1 MTFEGNVKI
10 TEANL
15 ISFGK
20 LSDYKI
26 ELSDGLNLI
35 YGRNGAGK
43 STVQLF
49 FKAMFYG
56 LKKRKASGESLKERE
71 RAIPYG
77 ENYAEGS
84 IVIEYNDRLIEI
96 KRRFG
101 KTSAGDITEA
111 YDAVTGDKNE
121 ELSCNCPGEHIFK
134 LSEKMFVKSLWVR
147 QNDVVISGRD
157 DEITARLANLTTGG
171 DEEASAEAAIDKLKK
186 ALAGLKA
193 PSARYLPGRVDLL
206 NKRLYELGAKRREL
220 SERVENAEN
229 NKDNIKRIK
238 TELKELA
245 KQIEETENLKQN
257 AVEARLCD
265 AKRQRFNEI
274 KKCDDRLDEIKND
287 SEYKR
292 CLSATAELAEKAA
305 ALEKRISE
313 IKSEA
318 QNENNTNL
326 INKYS
331 LIKKSG
337 LAMVAV
343 GSAAALMFAIW
354 RLFTQKSESPML
366 WILFAVG
373 ILFAGLG
380 IIMYLGCKN
389 KIKKSGKTELLKDRA
404 ADSREVRLS
413 STEKELEDILT
424 AARAVSAEEI
434 YALYNKKLRFNEIIK
449 GILAARENFLGKDLY
464 EDLAKF
470 SSMEYNI
477 TVDISEVSES
487 LKKMREKQLELTSEL
502 NRRESRDAE
511 ATGVLP
517 SDIDAEIRY
526 VKNEIKKCNIR
537 ISNINMAIAGIE
549 EADAV
554 RRMEFVPM
562 LNKTASEI
570 LEGLTLGGYSGMT
583 VGDDYKIKVRE
594 GGERRLA
601 EYLSVGTYEQVYLA
615 LRLALARMLAEDKIL
630 FLDDIL
636 ISYDNERAESAL
648 NLLNEL
654 GEKQQI
660 VLFACRESERNKADA
675 LGAHIINI

>member
-1 MTFEGNVKI
+1 MTFEGNIKI

-20 LSDYKI
+20 FSDYKI
-26 ELSDGLNLI
+26 ELNDGLNLI
-35 YGRNGAGK
+35 YGGNGAGK

-84 IVIEYNDRLIEI
+84 VVIEYNDRLTEI

-101 KTSAGDITEA
+101 KTAAGDTTEA
-111 YDAVTGDKNE
+111 YDVATGDKNT
-121 ELSCNCPGEHIFK
+121 ELSCDCPGERIFN
-134 LSEKMFVKSLWVR
+134 LTEKMFVKSLWVR
-147 QNDVVISGRD
+147 QNDVVMSGRD

-171 DEEASAEAAIDKLKK
+171 DEEVSAEAAIDKLKK

-193 PSARYLPGRVDLL
+193 PSARYSPGRVDLL
-206 NKRLYELGAKRREL
+206 NKRLDELGAKRREL
-220 SERVENAEN
+220 SERAENAEN

-274 KKCDDRLDEIKND
+274 QKCDSRLNEIRN
-287 SEYKR
+287 SEEYKR
-292 CLSATAELAEKAA
+292 CLFVTAELAEKAA

-318 QNENNTNL
+318 QNENNTDL

-343 GSAAALMFAIW
+343 GSAAALMSAIW

-373 ILFAGLG
+373 ILFAVLG

-389 KIKKSGKTELLKDRA
+389 KSKTSEKPRLLKDIA

-413 STEKELEDILT
+413 STEKELEDILN
-424 AARAVSAEEI
+424 AAQASSAEEI
-434 YALYNKKLRFNEIIK
+434 YALCNKKLRFNEIIK

-502 NRRESRDAE
+502 NRRESRNAE
-511 ATGVLP
+511 STEVLP

-537 ISNINMAIAGIE
+537 ISNINMAIAGIK
-549 EADAV
+549 EADAI
-554 RRMEFVPM
+554 RRMEFVPR
-562 LNKTASEI
+562 LNGAASDI
-570 LEGLTLGGYSGMT
+570 LDGLTLGGYSIMT
-583 VGDDYKIKVRE
+583 VGDDYKVKVRE

-648 NLLNEL
+648 KLLNEF
-654 GEKQQI
+654 GKKQQI
-660 VLFACRESERNKADA
+660 ILFACRKFERDKAA
-675 LGAHIINI
+675 VFGAHIINI

>member
-10 TEANL
+10 TQANM

-20 LSDYKI
+20 FSDYKI
-26 ELSDGLNLI
+26 ELSGGLNLI

-43 STVQLF
+43 STIQLF
-49 FKAMFYG
+49 LKAMFYG

-111 YDAVTGDKNE
+111 YDTATGDKNE
-121 ELSCNCPGEHIFK
+121 ELSCDCPGEHIFK

-171 DEEASAEAAIDKLKK
+171 DEETSAEAAIDKLKK
-186 ALAGLKA
+186 VLAELKA
-193 PSARYLPGRVDLL
+193 PSARYSPGRVDIL
-206 NKRLYELGAKRREL
+206 NKRLDELGAKRREL
-220 SERVENAEN
+220 SERAENAEN

-238 TELKELA
+238 IELKELT
-245 KQIEETENLKQN
+245 KQIEETEKLKQN

-274 KKCDDRLDEIKND
+274 RKCDSRLDEIKND

-292 CLSATAELAEKAA
+292 CLFATAELAEKAEV
-305 ALEKRISE
+305 LEKRISE

-318 QNENNTNL
+318 QAEYNTDL
-326 INKYS
+326 IKKYS
-331 LIKKSG
+331 LMKKSG
-337 LAMVAV
+337 FAMGAA
-343 GSAAALMFAIW
+343 GLAAALTSVIWQLFA
-354 RLFTQKSESPML
+354 KKPEAPML
-366 WILFAVG
+366 WILLAVG
-373 ILFAGLG
+373 ILFVALG

-389 KIKKSGKTELLKDRA
+389 KIKRSGKTERLKAGA
-404 ADSREVRLS
+404 AVSRDVRLS
-413 STEKELEDILT
+413 STEKELEDILN
-424 AARAVSAEEI
+424 AARAASAEEI

-477 TVDISEVSES
+477 TVDIAETSES

-511 ATGVLP
+511 CTGVLP
-517 SDIDAEIRY
+517 SDIDVEIRY
-526 VKNEIKKCNIR
+526 VKNEINKCNIR
-537 ISNINMAIAGIE
+537 ISNINMAIEGIK

-594 GGERRLA
+594 GRERRLA
-601 EYLSVGTYEQVYLA
+601 EYLSRGTYEQVYLA
-615 LRLALARMLAEDKIL
+615 LRLALARMVAENKIL
-630 FLDDIL
+630 FFDDIL

-648 NLLNEL
+648 NLLNEF

-660 VLFACRESERNKADA
+660 ILFACRKFERNKADA

>member
-1 MTFEGNVKI
+1 MTFEGNIKI

-20 LSDYKI
+20 FSDYKI
-26 ELSDGLNLI
+26 ELNDGLNLI
-35 YGRNGAGK
+35 YGGNGAGK

-84 IVIEYNDRLIEI
+84 VVIEYNDRLTEI

-101 KTSAGDITEA
+101 KTATGDTTEA
-111 YDAVTGDKNE
+111 YDVATGDKNT
-121 ELSCNCPGEHIFK
+121 ELSCDCPGERIFK

-147 QNDVVISGRD
+147 QNDVVMSGRD

-171 DEEASAEAAIDKLKK
+171 DEEVSAEAAIDKLKK
-186 ALAGLKA
+186 ASVALKA
-193 PSARYLPGRVDLL
+193 PSARYSPGRIDIL
-206 NKRLYELGAKRREL
+206 NKKLAELAENKREL
-220 SERVENAEN
+220 SEKAESAEN
-229 NKDNIKRIK
+229 NKNVIKRIK
-238 TELKELA
+238 EELKELA
-245 KQIEETENLKQN
+245 SQIEETEKLNQD
-257 AVEARLCD
+257 AVEAELCD

-274 KKCDDRLDEIKND
+274 QKCDSRLNEIRN
-287 SEYKR
+287 SEEYKR
-292 CLSATAELAEKAA
+292 CLFVTAELAERAA
-305 ALEKRISE
+305 ALEKRICE
-313 IKSEA
+313 IKAEA
-318 QNENNTNL
+318 QNENNTDL

-343 GSAAALMFAIW
+343 GSAATLMSAIW

-404 ADSREVRLS
+404 ADSREVRLG
-413 STEKELEDILT
+413 STEKELEDILN
-424 AARAVSAEEI
+424 AAQASSAEEI

-511 ATGVLP
+511 STEVLP

-526 VKNEIKKCNIR
+526 VKNEIKKCNIKC
-537 ISNINMAIAGIE
+537 SVINMAIAGIK
-549 EADAV
+549 EADAI
-554 RRMEFVPM
+554 RRMEFVPR
-562 LNKTASEI
+562 LNGAASDI
-570 LEGLTLGGYSGMT
+570 LDGLTLGGYSIMT
-583 VGDDYKIKVRE
+583 VGDDYKVKVRE

-601 EYLSVGTYEQVYLA
+601 EYLSAGTYEQVYLA

-648 NLLNEL
+648 KLLNEF
-654 GEKQQI
+654 GKEQQI
-660 VLFACRESERNKADA
+660 ILFACRKFERDKAA
-675 LGAHIINI
+675 AFGAHIINI